1 MEVILARATTI
12 WVVLNEQGKVIA
24 GFTVQHRLAKWLKTI
39 DFPVTLVKVR
49 DQDPSAPV
57 VFANVEDVQDQ

>member
-1 MEVILARATTI
+1 LARATTI
-12 WVVLNEQGKVIA
+12 WVVLDEQSKVIA

-49 DQDPSAPV
+49 DENPETEV
-57 VFANVEDVQDQ
+57 VFVSVEDVQDQ

>member
-1 MEVILARATTI
+1 LARATTI
-12 WVVLNEQGKVIA
+12 WVVLDEQSKVIA

-49 DQDPSAPV
+49 DENPETAV
-57 VFANVEDVQDQ
+57 VFVSVEDVQDQ